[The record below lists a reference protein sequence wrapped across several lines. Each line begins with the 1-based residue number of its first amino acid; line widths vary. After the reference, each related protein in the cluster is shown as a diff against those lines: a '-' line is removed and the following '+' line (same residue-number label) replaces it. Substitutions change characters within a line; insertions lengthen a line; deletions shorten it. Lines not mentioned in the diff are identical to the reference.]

1 MTSDRSFFD
10 KSDVIFT
17 LFEAPGVPG
26 HFAFM
31 FHGGFFRVSAQQDGF
46 LRQGQQAVRD
56 MAQQGFFIPAGQ
68 IGAAVA
74 FAEDTIPYKGD
85 AVLFAIE
92 GTAVGGMAGTMD
104 ELQLVVRIVL

>member
-10 KSDVIFT
+10 KSDVIFA

-26 HFAFM
+26 HLPFM

-46 LRQGQQAVRD
+46 LWQGQQAVRD
-56 MAQQGFFIPAGQ
+56 MAQQGFFIPTGQ

-74 FAEDTIPYKGD
+74 FAEDTVANKGN
-85 AVLFAIE
+85 AILFAVK
-92 GTAVGGMAGTMD
+92 GTAVGGVAGAMD
-104 ELQLVVRIVL
+104 KLELVVRIVL